1 MGVFGLRTSVEDR
14 IEITTQMKRVSV
26 VIHLSRKDRVAGAIQ
41 SVLSQDYPQEL
52 IEIIVVGKGS
62 RLLKERWP
70 MIQVVDVGPVLQPGK
85 ARNLGAVRA
94 TSEVLIFLDDD
105 CEAQLGWIEENLAEL
120 ERDDVGAVSGMIA
133 GKSTGFFAR
142 CADLSHFGASQT
154 NRRGEG
160 RLWTASFAIRRA
172 LFEEMGGFN
181 EEVRVLENIDLSFR
195 LKRKGLKTIYQ
206 PKVQVLHNHDRKTL
220 KDLLKDQW
228 SRGKHAGL
236 LIESQYKDL
245 SLRNRALAKAHNPF
259 AYALLVLPI
268 ALMETLGIT
277 AGNLRQH
284 PDVLLRMPFILL
296 SKTSYHLGIWHWC
309 WQRWI
314 NTSPTRQGVR
324 SLLTY
329 SLLKGRFQ
337 SPRILTLF
345 ATSTCNAKCSH
356 CSYVDSIGDGND
368 LTLDELEHLSLQ
380 VGPLDKL
387 LITGGE
393 PFLRRDLPDIC
404 RLFFRNSEVGAVSI
418 PTNGMRP
425 YETYCSVRDILAA
438 ANGRPVTISFSVDGT
453 ERAHDRIR
461 GVPGGYRRLSKTYR
475 RVRSLTRD
483 FPNLI
488 LRVQTTITDEN
499 DAAVRDL
506 FAHLPS
512 LLPGVH
518 SPSIKLLRGTVRDS
532 SLSLPPNERIRELFE
547 LKGSNCPGDQSSLRR
562 IADRLTFEVAMG
574 NLERSTQVV
583 PCEAGRILG
592 VVGHDGSV
600 RPCEL
605 LPPIGNV
612 RQTSFAEIWNSVEAR
627 KVRTK
632 IARKSCSCTNEC
644 YAFPSLIANP
654 LQVAK
659 VMAMRSKT

>member
-26 VIHLSRKDRVAGAIQ
+26 VIPISRKDRASEAIQ

-52 IEIIVVGKGS
+52 IDIIAVGKGS

-70 MIQVVDVGPVLQPGK
+70 MIQAVDVGPILQPGK

-94 TSEVLIFLDDD
+94 TGEVIIFLDDD
-105 CEAQLGWIEENLAEL
+105 CEAQPGWVEENLAEL

-172 LFEEMGGFN
+172 LFEELGGFN

-195 LKRKGLKTIYQ
+195 LKRRGLKTIHQ
-206 PKVQVLHNHDRKTL
+206 PKVQVLHSHDSKTF

-236 LIESQYKDL
+236 LIERQHRDL

-259 AYALLVLPI
+259 AYALLVLPF
-268 ALMETLGIT
+268 ALAETLSIT

-296 SKTSYHLGIWHWC
+296 SKISYHMGIWHWC

-314 NTSPTRQGVR
+314 NSSPTRQGAR

-345 ATSTCNAKCSH
+345 VTSTCNAKCSH
-356 CSYVDSIGDGND
+356 CSYDDSIGDGND

-387 LITGGE
+387 LIAGGE
-393 PFLRRDLPDIC
+393 PFLRRDLADIC

-425 YETYCSVRDILAA
+425 YETYNCLRVILEASK
-438 ANGRPVTISFSVDGT
+438 GRPVTISFSVEGA

-461 GVPGGYRRLSKTYR
+461 GVPGSYRRLSKTYR
-475 RVRSLTRD
+475 RVRSLTRE

-499 DAAVRDL
+499 DAAVHDL
-506 FAHLPS
+506 A

-518 SPSIKLLRGTVRDS
+518 SPSIKLLRGTPQDS
-532 SLSLPPNERIRELFE
+532 NHGLPSNERIRELFE
-547 LKGSNCPGDQSSLRR
+547 FKTASCPGEQSSLRR
-562 IADRLTFEVAMG
+562 LADRLTFEVAMG
-574 NLERSTQVV
+574 NLERATQVV

-592 VVGHDGSV
+592 TVDHDGSV

-612 RQTSFAEIWNSVEAR
+612 RQTSFAEIWNSVDAR

-644 YAFPSLIANP
+644 YAFPSLMANP

-659 VMAMRSKT
+659 VLAMRPKT